1 MMQGFDKW
9 LESLLLLHKVPIVVK
24 PDLSP
29 IVRVNTKGSYST
41 AIETRDDIDFGC
53 QCELYTLVDYVCS
66 FWLVAHW
73 KCFESFTMLH
83 GQPSPLTFVTSYGG
97 DGILR
102 WCCSSCTYRHRRL
115 VLYQKHCKPS
125 LPSPNISLG
134 WHQALWFISPLVLL
148 HM

>member
-1 MMQGFDKW
+1 MKQDQLEMMQGFDKW

-66 FWLVAHW
+66 F
-73 KCFESFTMLH
+73 
-83 GQPSPLTFVTSYGG
+83 
-97 DGILR
+97 
-102 WCCSSCTYRHRRL
+102 
-115 VLYQKHCKPS
+115 
-125 LPSPNISLG
+125 
-134 WHQALWFISPLVLL
+134 
-148 HM
+148 